1 MSLKIYISYA
11 VIILLFI
18 ITTHWLIISYDA
30 VWNGLVE
37 VANKIKEDFIV
48 TAIFGLS
55 VVLYS
60 FGGYV
65 TGSLNLGDYNPKLII
80 SGCVVTVMIQI
91 SLLLYYEAWAWN
103 TLRLAGT
110 FLLMQFAAWFLI
122 GGIERDIIRGMIP
135 DSILYIPP
143 SLLILVPVCW
153 FGWSLSST
161 FFP

>member
-1 MSLKIYISYA
+1 MSLKIYVSYA

-37 VANKIKEDFIV
+37 VENKLKEDCIV

-60 FGGYV
+60 FGGFV
-65 TGSLNLGDYNPKLII
+65 TGSLNLEDYNPKLII

-91 SLLLYYEAWAWN
+91 SLLLYYETWVWN
-103 TLRLAGT
+103 TLRLFGT

-122 GGIERDIIRGMIP
+122 GGIERDIIRGRIP
-135 DSILYIPP
+135 DSILNILP

-153 FGWSLSST
+153 FGWSLSSA
-161 FFP
+161 FSP